1 MSFTKLL
8 FFSSQAYTS
17 CDGRPDYG
25 IVYSAQIFV
34 VMHKGNNSG
43 TYHPQLLHV
52 LPVLLLLLNRG
63 FCFKKIDLK
72 GEGRR
77 SPEQLPHL
85 LSSENHFRRDPRKD
99 VCGWMGHSI
108 TRERLLKARV
118 CWVQGKR
125 ASRSWDST
133 QTQAHIDD
141 LRYIR
146 DLGGVAEHTLLASA
160 LQCVLTLSMRWVET
174 LYIPP

>member
-1 MSFTKLL
+1 MVRHYVVVERLNGQSFMSFTKLL

-25 IVYSAQIFV
+25 IVYSAQIIV
-34 VMHKGNNSG
+34 VLHKGDNSG
-43 TYHPQLLHV
+43 TYHPQLLHI

-63 FCFKKIDLK
+63 FYFKKIDLG

-99 VCGWMGHSI
+99 FCGWMGH
-108 TRERLLKARV
+108 RERLLKTRV
-118 CWVQGKR
+118 CCAGSKGKG
-125 ASRSWDST
+125 
-133 QTQAHIDD
+133 I
-141 LRYIR
+141 
-146 DLGGVAEHTLLASA
+146 
-160 LQCVLTLSMRWVET
+160 
-174 LYIPP
+174 